1 MMVITLAAIVEARID
16 EDVGGNILV
25 ELEGKRVFP
34 FVLHT
39 FVAGKAIHSR
49 FPLDILLDLP
59 CKIDGEQRTHVV
71 KNVLTFF
78 ETIARGECQTINI
91 LEVICSR
98 TQVNSTLQFMVQPVD
113 VIIHT
118 EREVH
123 REWRHDV
130 GEDKGIV
137 CLIVTH
143 ELGVGKELGRVVPV
157 LGGLKSQLRG
167 IAEEV
172 LRCLQCVK

>member
-1 MMVITLAAIVEARID
+1 MMVIALTAIVEARID

-39 FVAGKAIHSR
+39 FVAGKAIHTR

-78 ETIARGECQTINI
+78 ETIARGEC
-91 LEVICSR
+91 
-98 TQVNSTLQFMVQPVD
+98 
-113 VIIHT
+113 
-118 EREVH
+118 
-123 REWRHDV
+123 
-130 GEDKGIV
+130 
-137 CLIVTH
+137 
-143 ELGVGKELGRVVPV
+143 
-157 LGGLKSQLRG
+157 
-167 IAEEV
+167 
-172 LRCLQCVK
+172 